1 MTFWLTLLNPVILF
15 FCLNKFIVKLDLS
28 SSSYCSASSIWFLG
42 FCFGTGFGIP
52 KKYVYTKWLRAS
64 LEMKLA
70 ERAQTPFP
78 HLTHASCGAFVWVW
92 QHANKATV
100 DPPPLLPLTL
110 LWFLLTHF
118 QLQPPPAMAS
128 DANVV
133 LSLADQRSSAQP
145 WVD

>member
-1 MTFWLTLLNPVILF
+1 MYRTSKQLITTFWLTLLNPVILF
-15 FCLNKFIVKLDLS
+15 FCLNKFIVKLDLP

-78 HLTHASCGAFVWVW
+78 HLPHASCGAFVWVW

-100 DPPPLLPLTL
+100 DPPPPAPTDFAVVSFDPLSSAT
-110 LWFLLTHF
+110 
-118 QLQPPPAMAS
+118 AAS
-128 DANVV
+128 DGE
-133 LSLADQRSSAQP
+133 
-145 WVD
+145 